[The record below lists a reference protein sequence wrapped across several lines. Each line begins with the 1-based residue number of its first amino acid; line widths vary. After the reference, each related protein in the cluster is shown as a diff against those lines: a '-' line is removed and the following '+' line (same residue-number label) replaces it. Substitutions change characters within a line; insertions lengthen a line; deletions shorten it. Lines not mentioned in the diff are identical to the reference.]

1 MHIKTTCEQRS
12 FNMKK
17 LFLIA
22 SLLISL
28 TSANVLAQEKKIT
41 AETEQPKNIVDQMLE
56 EAKERGETV
65 LRSCIVDCDG
75 VAAREGV
82 ESGKVIE
89 LPQPTYPP
97 IARAAH
103 ATGAVEVKVIID
115 VDGSV
120 IAAASISGHPL
131 LQGASVGAARNA
143 RFTPTK
149 LNGQPVK
156 VVGVIQYN
164 FVIL

>member
-1 MHIKTTCEQRS
+1 MR
-12 FNMKK
+12 K

-28 TSANVLAQEKKIT
+28 TSVNAFAQEKKPT
-41 AETEQPKNIVDQMLE
+41 ETEQPKNAVDQLLD
-56 EAKERGETV
+56 EAKAHGE
-65 LRSCIVDCDG
+65 LILGSCLVDCEG
-75 VAAREGV
+75 VAVREGV

-89 LPQPTYPP
+89 LPKPAYPP
-97 IARAAH
+97 IAAAAH
-103 ATGAVEVKVIID
+103 ASGPVEVKVIID
-115 VDGSV
+115 IDGTV

-131 LQGASVGAARNA
+131 LQSAAVGAARKA

-156 VVGVIQYN
+156 VVGVIEYN
-164 FVIL
+164 FVVQ